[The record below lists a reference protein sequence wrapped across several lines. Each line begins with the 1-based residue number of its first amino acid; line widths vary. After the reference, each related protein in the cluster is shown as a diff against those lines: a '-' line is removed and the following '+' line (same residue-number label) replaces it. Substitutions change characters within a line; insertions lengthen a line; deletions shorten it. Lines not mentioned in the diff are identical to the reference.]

1 MESNGMEPVSRIPK
15 PALLQPMQMRTWQW
29 LLAAIIAT
37 IGIAAYA
44 MPWMRAMEQA
54 LGLQYLFAWRG
65 PLLPPAEA
73 VIIALDQESALQLK
87 LPKEINLWPRSV
99 YAQLIKTSKD
109 AGAKAIALDIYF
121 AEPRE
126 AAEDRL
132 LAENIVQAGNVIL
145 CSSLKRQKNHGADP
159 SYSSADELARP
170 LPVLADAAAM
180 VAPYI
185 LPKIPARVDAFWAFV
200 PIAAG
205 MPSLPVA
212 TLSVY
217 AQSQPSVLL
226 GPMDAGV
233 KAWMYAAS
241 IEQEMR
247 TTMPRYSWK
256 LARSKV
262 HGPVPA
268 LGNAQVQ
275 MDPQDSYMI
284 SLLLGLIDSN
294 DVRYLN
300 FYGPPRTIKT
310 IPAYQLLQGYST
322 HALAGKAVFIGRS
335 ETDLSDQRDGFM
347 TVFSRNDG
355 LDLSGVEIAATAF
368 ANLLHGTSLKPLP
381 TPGIMAGLALYG
393 LVTAMLVSSFVPL
406 AALMIALA
414 LALAW
419 LLLTFEVFQ
428 HAIWLPW
435 LIPVFLQTPLAL
447 LGSLFGQYWENGRER
462 QRIQQAFSR
471 YLPQHVVDQLVHQ
484 TGAVSEERQL
494 VFGVCLAS
502 DAGSY
507 TSLAETMTPHDLHQ
521 LMNQYY
527 QTLFSP
533 VRKHGG
539 IISDVV
545 GDAMLALWPGVGA
558 EHTARQAACA
568 VALEIITQLERFS
581 SLQDHK
587 LNTRIGLH
595 AGDLVLG
602 NVGAVDHYEYRPVGD
617 IVNTSTRIEG
627 LNKLLGTRI
636 LASAEVTRGLED
648 FIWRPMGRFRLAGK
662 RNPIEIHELMGSVSA
677 LNSASLLSLRDQF
690 STALALF
697 QRGDFTTAQSLWL
710 SIKQTYP
717 DDQPTRFYLNEC
729 MRYLGLEMEPDA
741 QGIIIVCEK

>member
-29 LLAAIIAT
+29 LLAAIIAA
-37 IGIAAYA
+37 IGIATYA

-558 EHTARQAACA
+558 EQTARQAACA

-690 STALALF
+690 SAALALF

>member
-1 MESNGMEPVSRIPK
+1 MEPVSRIPK